1 MKMPEE
7 KGVGGSIRLRIKY
20 QLHLLCYR
28 CRMISLKLFYQID
41 ETLRSQKFYPVIFIQ
56 LSPPEAELKVVR
68 VVMPTCSEISHDSK
82 RLGRRFLESYASTRE
97 EKEPNA

>member
-1 MKMPEE
+1 VVRRE
-7 KGVGGSIRLRIKY
+7 GSWWFNTTED
-20 QLHLLCYR
+20 QVPAPSALLP
-28 CRMISLKLFYQID
+28 LPDDLAEVVYQID